1 MITNIFEICQKVNF
15 KLNLLELL
23 MGLTILVLIKV
34 VVLLVRRFVN
44 TIRNDSII
52 DERVRERRSRIARV
66 AAEIDYTAISESESE
81 SELDSKFNGK
91 RTQIVQTSREPSVK
105 IDETSGVQTTVETQE
120 QIVDNSKQALKE
132 EQISSNQEVSAE
144 GPTKKKTRAMSMEER
159 WADFDKKRAKRNSA

>member
-66 AAEIDYTAISESESE
+66 AAEIDYTAISESEL
-81 SELDSKFNGK
+81 ELDSKFNGK

-120 QIVDNSKQALKE
+120 QIVDNSKQTLKE